1 MVIYPTILVIVK
13 HFVIFKILRIYIMFN
28 QPLCFMSFSFFY
40 RLVSIQ
46 SVCILQAIIGGV
58 LFRQGII
65 LICVQYSFN
74 TLKITTL
81 ALIKIINRCL
91 SLVGTLQSFLLG
103 FLYLKLN
110 FHTRIGTNGLM

>member
-1 MVIYPTILVIVK
+1 MVIYLIILVIVK
-13 HFVIFKILRIYIMFN
+13 HFVIFQILRMYIMLC
-28 QPLCFMSFSFFY
+28 QPFCFMSFSFFY
-40 RLVSIQ
+40 K
-46 SVCILQAIIGGV
+46 SVCILQVIIGGV

-65 LICVQYSFN
+65 LISVHCSFN
-74 TLKITTL
+74 TLKVTTL

-110 FHTRIGTNGLM
+110 FYI

>member
-1 MVIYPTILVIVK
+1 MK
-13 HFVIFKILRIYIMFN
+13 HFGIFQILRMYIMLC
-28 QPLCFMSFSFFY
+28 QPFCYMSFSFFY
-40 RLVSIQ
+40 R
-46 SVCILQAIIGGV
+46 SVFIKSTCILQVIIGGV
-58 LFRQGII
+58 LFRQGTI
-65 LICVQYSFN
+65 LISLQCSFN

-110 FHTRIGTNGLM
+110 FYIRTGTDGLMW